1 LIAGPALSSSRNT
14 VLRRY
19 VHTAVGSAW
28 GFPIR
33 GASGETLVQSTQPR
47 DLAALA
53 FVVGLFAVL
62 LVVSLMVGAPAAR

>member
-1 LIAGPALSSSRNT
+1 L
-14 VLRRY
+14 
-19 VHTAVGSAW
+19 